1 MKDFFLLPRYNSL
14 SYWNATH
21 FIQSVFRIWNTRKK
35 GNFSPSIHLNPNLD
49 LTKRCIETMKPVP
62 LCWIIY
68 KKHKGN
74 PIFASTRHNFIISFH
89 FFMTLLFLPLLYF
102 GDSPSWKFS
111 VQTWWTD
118 RERVLDAWTMGP
130 YDKQLIARQKEG
142 EFYQLPSHNNP
153 RDLPCNMPDVREIVR
168 GLD

>member
-1 MKDFFLLPRYNSL
+1 MFYNNLAETYQWVFL
-14 SYWNATH
+14 
-21 FIQSVFRIWNTRKK
+21 IWITRRK
-35 GNFSPSIHLNPNLD
+35 GNFSPPIHLNPILD
-49 LTKRCIETMKPVP
+49 LTNVVSKQWNLFHSAE
-62 LCWIIY
+62 LY
-68 KKHKGN
+68 KKRKGN

-89 FFMTLLFLPLLYF
+89 FFMTLLFPPLLYF

-118 RERVLDAWTMGP
+118 RERVLDAWTMVP

-142 EFYQLPSHNNP
+142 EFYPLPSHNNL